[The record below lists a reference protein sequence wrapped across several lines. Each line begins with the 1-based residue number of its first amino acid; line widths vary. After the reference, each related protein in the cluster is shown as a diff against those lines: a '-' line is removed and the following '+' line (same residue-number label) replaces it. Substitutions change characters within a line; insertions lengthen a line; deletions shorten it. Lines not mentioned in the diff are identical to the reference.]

1 MKKIQSAIPRLKDI
15 RQVQNTQTEI
25 TNNQNQNGQKEQQQ
39 QQQQPQQQLQ
49 REESLKLDDEFDKLY
64 EEIVEQD
71 SSSSSIPTPVKFE
84 ELLKSDTKFEEII
97 HSYEDIKAQTVT
109 EKVKSKIPLLKRK
122 SEVEIEDLPTNRR
135 GSLRK
140 SFSNDDS
147 TTKIA
152 AVTKDKTTKVA
163 SETKLKRSNSKSE
176 SNTENKPEMKVDSQ
190 TKFIRNNSTSE
201 SFTTENKSETVL
213 ESVTT
218 NVTKVIT
225 AQISPEKQ
233 VSVTSNEDV
242 RIKLSNST
250 DISKDLLS
258 SKDISKCKIPVSVHT
273 KKNIESKVS
282 NNVEKVSEQVTT
294 GTIEIF
300 TVDQNKENH
309 AKDVDTV
316 NKEEIKSDVEVKVKE
331 ELSTVTQTTVE
342 NKSVTGLNFGTQEL
356 NTKLYTSL
364 LESNSSNQPLATSN
378 NNVSTTQTNNNAK
391 VTEISKVSTEI
402 QNQVKEEVN
411 NTHSLDLES
420 TLVDNSIN
428 TLHERVVK
436 GNATITSKV
445 TAEEVVTAYASEVKT
460 EIATESKVSNS
471 KSLEI
476 QNDSNTVITHIAD
489 NTADVST
496 DISRKTEKVNSL
508 GENNIKNN
516 QSELDSI
523 KTTEDVVEV
532 NSTLKINNVTPAR
545 ILNIDSIK
553 ETIAQ
558 EITVGTM
565 QTQAIEKENI
575 DVVIDNQASDNKN
588 IEISEQSKK
597 KEEQSVVS
605 QNTEKEN
612 VVIKNEIAD
621 SSKNVETSVSKII
634 KEPND
639 TNKLQNINSKDKAL
653 SENDNISNN
662 VVNKDVE
669 TRTNEVNKQ
678 STIHNLVSQ
687 INNIEDLE
695 EEDIIILKGKVNRI
709 ISRLDS
715 KTARISRTEVDDLP
729 TNISVSSKIAT
740 FEVSYFKRKTIQH
753 IIQHVN

>member
-1 MKKIQSAIPRLKDI
+1 M
-15 RQVQNTQTEI
+15 
-25 TNNQNQNGQKEQQQ
+25 
-39 QQQQPQQQLQ
+39 
-49 REESLKLDDEFDKLY
+49 
-64 EEIVEQD
+64 
-71 SSSSSIPTPVKFE
+71 KFE

-97 HSYEDIKAQTVT
+97 HSYEDIKAQNVT

-176 SNTENKPEMKVDSQ
+176 SNTENKSEIKVDSQ

-218 NVTKVIT
+218 NITKIIT

-250 DISKDLLS
+250 DISKELLS

-273 KKNIESKVS
+273 KKNIETKVS

-294 GTIEIF
+294 GTVEIF
-300 TVDQNKENH
+300 TIDQNKESH

-342 NKSVTGLNFGTQEL
+342 NKSETGLNFGTQEL

-391 VTEISKVSTEI
+391 VTEISNVSTEI
-402 QNQVKEEVN
+402 QNQVTEEVN

-420 TLVDNSIN
+420 TPVDNSIT
-428 TLHERVVK
+428 TLNESVVI

-471 KSLEI
+471 ESLEI

-496 DISRKTEKVNSL
+496 DISEKVNSL
-508 GENNIKNN
+508 GENDIKNN
-516 QSELDSI
+516 QSELDNI

-532 NSTLKINNVTPAR
+532 NSKLKITNVTPSR
-545 ILNIDSIK
+545 ILNIDNIK

-558 EITVGTM
+558 ESTIGTM
-565 QTQAIEKENI
+565 QAQAMQKENI
-575 DVVIDNQASDNKN
+575 DVVTDNQVSDSKN
-588 IEISEQSKK
+588 IEISVQSKK
-597 KEEQSVVS
+597 KEEKLVQA

-612 VVIKNEIAD
+612 VVAKNEITE
-621 SSKNVETSVSKII
+621 SKNIDTSVSKKI
-634 KEPND
+634 EEQND
-639 TNKLQNINSKDKAL
+639 TNKLQNINSNGKAL
-653 SENDNISNN
+653 TENDNISNN
-662 VVNKDVE
+662 VVNKVVE

-678 STIHNLVSQ
+678 STIDSLASQ

-715 KTARISRTEVDDLP
+715 KTGRISRTEIDDLP

-753 IIQHVN
+753 IIQHIN